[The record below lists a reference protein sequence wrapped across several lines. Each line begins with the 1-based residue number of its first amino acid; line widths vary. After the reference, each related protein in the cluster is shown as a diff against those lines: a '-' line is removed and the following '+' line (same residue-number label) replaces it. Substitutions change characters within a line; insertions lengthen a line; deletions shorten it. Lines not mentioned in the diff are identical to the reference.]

1 MLWIPTART
10 SAAPSLEL
18 HLKVNPVVE
27 DVTNVTG
34 GGLCCRLL
42 ALVERRCGL
51 RLNRKMAV
59 MQLANANSDLTVEP
73 NRDVSNL
80 GISRR
85 NRDNETISG
94 LCAKTIAWHK
104 PLKLGQKS
112 LGKAVGLW
120 CRRFHARAM
129 AA

>member
-10 SAAPSLEL
+10 TAATGLEL

-51 RLNRKMAV
+51 RLNPKMAV
-59 MQLANANSDLTVEP
+59 MQLANANSDLAVEP

-80 GISRR
+80 YVSRR
-85 NRDNETISG
+85 NRDNETVIE
-94 LCAKTIAWHK
+94 LCAKPVAWHK
-104 PLKLGQKS
+104 TLKFGQKS
-112 LGKAVGLW
+112 LGEAVELW
-120 CRRFHARAM
+120 CW
-129 AA
+129 

>member
-10 SAAPSLEL
+10 SAATCLEL
-18 HLKVNPVVE
+18 HLKVNSVVE
-27 DVTNVTG
+27 DVTNVSG
-34 GGLCCRLL
+34 GGLCCGLL

-59 MQLANANSDLTVEP
+59 MQLVNANSDLTVEP

-104 PLKLGQKS
+104 SLKLGQKS
-112 LGKAVGLW
+112 LGKTVELW